1 MDTLSKVYSSW
12 STNLS
17 HIVWRIEE
25 QIQMTP
31 FTPTKL
37 PLVHQ
42 VETTKVLKKTIS
54 ANRALAKL
62 NGVAKIIPNQ
72 NILINSLV
80 LQEAKDSS
88 EIENIITTH
97 DELFRAGLDIASVT
111 NETKEV
117 QHYRQALLKGFALV
131 QEHGLLLKRDII
143 AMQQELEQNDAG
155 VRRQSGTVLRNVAT
169 GEVVF
174 EPPQE
179 YEVIQDLLTNLE
191 QYINEPND
199 IDPLINMAIIHY
211 QFESIHPFYDGN
223 GRTGRIINILY
234 LILKEL
240 LDIPIL
246 YLSSYIIQN
255 KADYYR
261 LLQEVRTENNWEE
274 WILYMLDGVE
284 QTSLETIELINGI
297 HRLMGEA
304 KDEIKEKL
312 PKIYSKD
319 LVEIL
324 FMHPYTKI
332 EFLMS
337 GMDIHRDTASKY
349 LRELESIDVLE
360 SIKIGRS
367 KFFVNKQLFNILKK
381 GI

>member
-1 MDTLSKVYSSW
+1 MQPISVRGILGCRGRYIVSKYK
-12 STNLS
+12 
-17 HIVWRIEE
+17 IE
-25 QIQMTP
+25 
-31 FTPTKL
+31 KL
-37 PLVHQ
+37 QLKDDI
-42 VETTKVLKKTIS
+42 ETTKVLKKAIT

-62 NGVAKIIPNQ
+62 NGVAKIIPNSQ
-72 NILINSLV
+72 ILINSLV
-80 LQEAKDSS
+80 LREAKDSS

-97 DELFRAGLDIASVT
+97 DELFRAELDISSVT

-117 QHYRQALLKGFALV
+117 EHYRQALLKGYALV
-131 QEHGLLLKRDII
+131 QEHKLLLKRDIVAI
-143 AMQQELEQNDAG
+143 QKELEQNDAG
-155 VRRQSGTVLRNVAT
+155 VRRQAGTVLRNMAT

-179 YEVIQDLLTNLE
+179 YEVIEELLTNLE

-199 IDPLINMAIIHY
+199 FDPLVNMAIIHY

-246 YLSSYIIQN
+246 YLSSYIIQH

-261 LLQEVRTENNWEE
+261 LLQEVRTKENWEE
-274 WILYMLDGVE
+274 WILYMLVGVE
-284 QTSLETIELINGI
+284 QTSLETIELITGI
-297 HRLMGEA
+297 YALMH
-304 KDEIKEKL
+304 KTKTEIKEKL
-312 PKIYSKD
+312 PKMYSKD

-332 EFLMS
+332 EFLVK
-337 GMDIHRDTASKY
+337 GLDITRKTASKY
-349 LRELESIDVLE
+349 LNELEQIGILKNIQ
-360 SIKIGRS
+360 IKNS
-367 KFFVNKQLFNILKK
+367 KFFINEELFDMLQK

>member
-1 MDTLSKVYSSW
+1 MKKFILNTLPIAKF
-12 STNLS
+12 
-17 HIVWRIEE
+17 IE
-25 QIQMTP
+25 
-31 FTPTKL
+31 TPTI
-37 PLVHQ
+37 
-42 VETTKVLKKTIS
+42 LKKAIS
-54 ANRALAKL
+54 ANRALARL
-62 NGVAKIIPNQ
+62 NGTAKIIPNQ

-117 QHYRQALLKGFALV
+117 QHYREALLKGYALV
-131 QEHGLLLKRDII
+131 EESGLLLKRDII
-143 AMQQELEQNDAG
+143 AIQKELEQNDAG
-155 VRRQSGTVLRNVAT
+155 VRRQSGTVLRNMAT

-179 YEVIQDLLTNLE
+179 YEVIEELLTNLE

-199 IDPLINMAIIHY
+199 IDPLVNMAIIHY

-234 LILKEL
+234 LILKDL

-246 YLSSYIIQN
+246 YLSSYIIQH

-261 LLQEVRTENNWEE
+261 LLQEVRTKENWEE
-274 WILYMLDGVE
+274 WVLYMLDGVE
-284 QTSLETIELINGI
+284 QTSLATIELINDI
-297 HRLMGEA
+297 HVLMHET
-304 KDEIKEKL
+304 KVKIKNEL

-332 EFLMS
+332 EFLVN
-337 GMDIHRDTASKY
+337 GLGITRQTASKY
-349 LRELESIDVLE
+349 LNRLEE
-360 SIKIGRS
+360 IGILSNTQIQNS
-367 KFFVNKQLFNILKK
+367 KFYINNQLFNRLKK

>member
-1 MDTLSKVYSSW
+1 MIK
-12 STNLS
+12 
-17 HIVWRIEE
+17 
-25 QIQMTP
+25 P
-31 FTPTKL
+31 L
-37 PLVHQ
+37 PLEPTI
-42 VETTKVLKKTIS
+42 ETKKILKKTIQ

-62 NGVAKIIPNQ
+62 NGVARIIPNQ

-88 EIENIITTH
+88 EIENIVTTH
-97 DELFRAGLDIASVT
+97 DELFRAGLDINSVG
-111 NETKEV
+111 NEAKEV
-117 QHYRQALLKGFALV
+117 QHYREALLKGFALV
-131 QEHGLLLKRDII
+131 QEHGLLLKRDIVEI
-143 AMQQELEQNDAG
+143 QKILEQNDAG
-155 VRRQSGTVLRNVAT
+155 VRRQSGTVLRNMAT

-174 EPPQE
+174 EPPQD
-179 YEVIQDLLTNLE
+179 YETIERLLGNLE
-191 QYINEPND
+191 RYINEPNEL
-199 IDPLINMAIIHY
+199 DPLVNMAIIHY

-223 GRTGRIINILY
+223 GRSGRIVNILY

-246 YLSSYIIQN
+246 YLSSYIIQH

-261 LLQEVRTENNWEE
+261 LLQEVRTKDNWEE

-284 QTSLETIELINGI
+284 QTSLATIELIGGI
-297 HRLMGEA
+297 DELMRETKA
-304 KDEIKEKL
+304 TIKREL

-332 EFLMS
+332 EFLVN
-337 GMDIHRDTASKY
+337 GLGVTRKTASKY
-349 LRELESIDVLE
+349 LNELE
-360 SIKIGRS
+360 KIGILKSIQIKNS
-367 KFFVNKQLFNILKK
+367 KFFINEELFYILKR